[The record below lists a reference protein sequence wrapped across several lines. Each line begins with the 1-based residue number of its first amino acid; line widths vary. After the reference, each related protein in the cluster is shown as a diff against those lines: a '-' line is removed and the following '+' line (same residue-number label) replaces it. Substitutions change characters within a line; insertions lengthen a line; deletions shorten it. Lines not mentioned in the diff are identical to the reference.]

1 MRFVIRSLSL
11 AAIVTFAIAFC
22 SATTVHAADATAP
35 AAATGTI
42 KGKVMTADGKPANG
56 VTVRLVAADPAA
68 KPKGGKKAK
77 AAANA
82 NAAQPQQAQALAAK
96 GAKAGKGAGKSG
108 KKAAALKETTTND
121 QGEFTF
127 TDVPAGHYAVYAGGK
142 GIGNGHAP
150 AEVTGGNSVN
160 LSLTLKMG
168 KKAEKVG
175 GNGKAPRPEPAA
187 QDPAK

>member
-11 AAIVTFAIAFC
+11 AAVVTFAIAFC
-22 SATTVHAADATAP
+22 SAGTVRAADATVP
-35 AAATGTI
+35 AGTGTI

-82 NAAQPQQAQALAAK
+82 NAVQPQQAQGLAK
-96 GAKAGKGAGKSG
+96 GAKAGKSG
-108 KKAAALKETTTND
+108 KKATALKETTTND

-127 TDVPAGHYAVYAGGK
+127 TDVPAGNYAVYARGK

-150 AEVTGGNSVN
+150 AEVTAGNSVN

-168 KKAEKVG
+168 KKADKVG
-175 GNGKAPRPEPAA
+175 GDGKAPRPEPAA

>member
-22 SATTVHAADATAP
+22 SAGTVRAAGTTAP
-35 AAATGTI
+35 AATGTI

-77 AAANA
+77 AAPNT
-82 NAAQPQQAQALAAK
+82 NAAEPQQAQALAK
-96 GAKAGKGAGKSG
+96 GAKAAKGAGKSG

-127 TDVPAGHYAVYAGGK
+127 T
-142 GIGNGHAP
+142 
-150 AEVTGGNSVN
+150 
-160 LSLTLKMG
+160 
-168 KKAEKVG
+168 
-175 GNGKAPRPEPAA
+175 
-187 QDPAK
+187 